1 MGMETVN
8 SFWRIIRSFAYHVL
22 CHVDQV
28 VSRVHT
34 WMVSPPWWPIWT
46 EVLHATFSCFDRD
59 ADGAIS
65 LSELSNGHLLG
76 ALSMEDP
83 RLNGENSD
91 NFENISKLLE
101 DGICKE
107 SKLSPQMISS
117 HTISN
122 LWGMFRDCGEVI
134 AYCQVDFKG

>member
-1 MGMETVN
+1 
-8 SFWRIIRSFAYHVL
+8 
-22 CHVDQV
+22 
-28 VSRVHT
+28 
-34 WMVSPPWWPIWT
+34 MVSPPWWPIWT

-91 NFENISKLLE
+91 NFEKHIQAFGRRHLQGKQIESSNDIISYY
-101 DGICKE
+101 
-107 SKLSPQMISS
+107 
-117 HTISN
+117 
-122 LWGMFRDCGEVI
+122 F
-134 AYCQVDFKG
+134 